1 MPINAALTVCGAN
14 NQQARNAFTQQG
26 ITNVADFAQLSD
38 KDVKE
43 MCVAMAAIPPEQN
56 GYRLGALQIKRIRAL
71 AHWAR
76 KQQLRQLPIPNG
88 GFTAALMAASIQELD
103 MEAEE
108 ETEVKKPAKLNP
120 EDWDVWEPSF
130 VNYLKSL
137 KGVQGTPLS
146 YVIRSANLTVN
157 DFDPQMISTDGSML
171 FLWTALPTP
180 ETTTELPGNY
190 SHSSQALELKALSL
204 KVVMTEEE

>member
-1 MPINAALTVCGAN
+1 
-14 NQQARNAFTQQG
+14 
-26 ITNVADFAQLSD
+26 
-38 KDVKE
+38 
-43 MCVAMAAIPPEQN
+43 MAAIPPEQN

-190 SHSSQALELKALSL
+190 SHSSQALELKVLSP